1 MDGVQEDWDASLS
14 SSSSGDE
21 EARPVTTATGKAIGS
36 DKLTKREQR
45 RLESLKLK
53 EQKGCL
59 DDDDDDDLEDNTEA
73 GRERL
78 VRESDL
84 QHGLD
89 LLGVKADAALKKAII
104 EESVVKKAP
113 AATSRSIVPTSLNT
127 VKDIDDIARAIEKEL
142 SPHISNKL
150 YPALLEAIFRELA
163 TPRDTPEVR
172 RLASLLNDLATA
184 RQKQATSAKKKP
196 QIEIGIRKGRDVDL
210 EDYGNVGD
218 DFDDAY

>member
-21 EARPVTTATGKAIGS
+21 DAQPATAAAAKSAGS
-36 DKLTKREQR
+36 DRLTKREQR

-53 EQKGCL
+53 GQAARVEA
-59 DDDDDDDLEDNTEA
+59 DTDLEDNTEA

-84 QHGLD
+84 QHGFD
-89 LLGVKADAALKKAII
+89 LLGVKADESLKKAIV
-104 EESVVKKAP
+104 EESAVKKAP
-113 AATSRSIVPTSLNT
+113 SASRPALPTSLNT

-142 SPHISNKL
+142 SPHTASKL

-172 RLASLLNDLATA
+172 RLASLLNDLASA

-196 QIEIGIRKGRDVDL
+196 QIEIGMRKGRDVDL
-210 EDYGNVGD
+210 EDYGNAGD
-218 DFDDAY
+218 DFDDNF